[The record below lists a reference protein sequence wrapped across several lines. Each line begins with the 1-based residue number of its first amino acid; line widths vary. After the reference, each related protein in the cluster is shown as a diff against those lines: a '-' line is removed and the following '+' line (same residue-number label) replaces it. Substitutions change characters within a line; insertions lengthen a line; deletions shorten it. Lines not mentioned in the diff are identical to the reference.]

1 MKDVNE
7 RYRNFFQDVY
17 AVVRLVPP
25 GRVTTYGAIAHYLGS
40 RSAARTV
47 GWAMQSAHTFSG
59 DEFVPCHRVINR
71 NGMLTGKQFFGS
83 PTAMQEA
90 LEAEG
95 IVVHDDQVQDFA
107 QRFWDPSTELQA

>member
-1 MKDVNE
+1 MNAPNE

-17 AVVRLVPP
+17 DVVRLVPP

-47 GWAMQSAHTFSG
+47 GWAMQAAHGLTG
-59 DEFVPCHRVINR
+59 DEYVPCHRVINR
-71 NGMLTGKQFFGS
+71 NGVLTGKQFYN
-83 PTAMQEA
+83 PPAAMQHA

-95 IVVHDDQVQDFA
+95 VPVVEDQVQDFA
-107 QRFWDPSTELQA
+107 QRFWDPSKELTT